1 MSVWKTDKK
10 KLLIFA
16 SLISPSKII
25 LFEKWYQVFHH
36 QINHLEVLQKH
47 SAAHVV
53 FSMRLSSMFHLVKKP
68 VGWGGGGGPGWN
80 TASYDWYITS
90 QIAQMWC
97 LDDRSIHVQFSKR
110 IQWMPFDFLKFDLWH
125 FTPQVKLFLLEKENP
140 NFSDSKMRWRKE
152 PEKFLLRKALD
163 QC

>member
-68 VGWGGGGGPGWN
+68 VGWGGGVAWMKHCFLWLIYYISNRPDVMSRWPFHSCTIFEAYPMNALRFSEVWSLAFHSPGK
-80 TASYDWYITS
+80 AISP
-90 QIAQMWC
+90 
-97 LDDRSIHVQFSKR
+97 RKR
-110 IQWMPFDFLKFDLWH
+110 KP
-125 FTPQVKLFLLEKENP
+125 KLFGFENAMEKGT
-140 NFSDSKMRWRKE
+140 RKI
-152 PEKFLLRKALD
+152 LAS
-163 QC
+163 